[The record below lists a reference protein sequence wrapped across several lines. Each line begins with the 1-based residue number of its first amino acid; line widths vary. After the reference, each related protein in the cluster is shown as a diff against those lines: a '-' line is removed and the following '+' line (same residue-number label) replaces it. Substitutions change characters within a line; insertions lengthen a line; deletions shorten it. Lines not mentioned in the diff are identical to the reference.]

1 MSTSLYRLKG
11 VLVDVLNEALENDF
25 FEPITFYLKI
35 DLIRAYQS
43 MRHDYL
49 PRACNLTIE
58 TNLSQNFIVFELY
71 DHDLNV
77 EFINVV
83 SIHMMMLMLKMI
95 VDGIVYDEF
104 LN

>member
-1 MSTSLYRLKG
+1 MTTKFLYYYYYSLYRLKG
-11 VLVDVLNEALENDF
+11 VLVDVLNEAQENDF

-35 DLIRAYQS
+35 DLIRAYKS
-43 MRHDYL
+43 MRDDYL

-83 SIHMMMLMLKMI
+83 SIYI
-95 VDGIVYDEF
+95 
-104 LN
+104 